1 MSLWRKIMI
10 ALILGVA
17 TGLSFP
23 KLVPILHPVGEMFLS
38 LIQMLIVPLVF
49 ASVTMGVTSIH
60 DPKKLGR
67 VGGRTL
73 LYYLCNTVI
82 AITLAIILGKL
93 FGLGTNLNLTLSNEL
108 TTIQTPSLSD
118 LFLSLIP
125 KNPLASMAR
134 GDILQVIIFGIF
146 IGLAIN
152 MAGSK
157 AQVLR
162 EWMES
167 LADVMMKMTDI
178 VMEFSPIGVF
188 AIMVWVSG
196 SFGSKVLLPLMKF
209 LIVYYIACAVQ
220 LGVVFIL
227 AIRYL
232 AKLKPLPFFKG
243 MRDAALMAF
252 STCSSAASLPLSM
265 ESVQDNLGVS
275 KNITGFV
282 MPLGSTINMAGAAIY
297 QAMSAIFISNAYGIH
312 LDIVSLLTIVFTAVL
327 SAIGAAGIP
336 GSGLIMLTVVL
347 SSVGLPLEGIA
358 LLAGIDRLREMGG
371 TILNVLGDAIVALII
386 ARQENEISLPTYY
399 DEEEILWEGS
409 EI

>member
-1 MSLWRKIMI
+1 MI